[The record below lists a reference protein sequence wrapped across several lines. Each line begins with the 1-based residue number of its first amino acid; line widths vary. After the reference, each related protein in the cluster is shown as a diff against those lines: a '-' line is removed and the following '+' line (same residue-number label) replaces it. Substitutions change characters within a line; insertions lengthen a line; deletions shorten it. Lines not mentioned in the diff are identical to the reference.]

1 MIDKTQ
7 ALTTLAKFRDAGLLS
22 EAEIKEVDTAFLSCF
37 AFADAMQ
44 LADSLHVNVKV
55 DDIGM
60 VPPEIV
66 ADAQIENAKD
76 GYIKYAFPSGMN
88 VIFSSINISQDDL
101 IEAMTNEKKPRP
113 FLDHLGI
120 DLRQETETVQNLFA
134 ALPYL
139 ASKAGWASVPQGGNG
154 KAVYCCHV
162 QVNAKHWVFPNTSR
176 TIPLEFAYGPLVI
189 NEGSSGCDLRPAN
202 PGTVTTNQNLY
213 LSCSQ

>member
-88 VIFSSINISQDDL
+88 VIFSSIDISQDDL
-101 IEAMTNEKKPRP
+101 IEARTHEKKPRP

-120 DLRQETETVQNLFA
+120 DLRQETEPVRNLFA

-139 ASKAGWASVPQGGNG
+139 ASKAGWTSVPQGGNG
-154 KAVYCCHV
+154 KAVFCCHV
-162 QVNAKHWVFPNTSR
+162 QVNAKHWIFPHTSR

-189 NEGSSGCDLRPAN
+189 NEGMSGCDLRPAN
-202 PGTVTTNQNLY
+202 PQTVPPELLATT
-213 LSCSQ
+213 SCHG

>member
-1 MIDKTQ
+1 MIDRTQ
-7 ALTTLAKFRDAGLLS
+7 ALETLEKFREAGLLS
-22 EAEIKEVDTAFLSCF
+22 EAEVKEVDSAFLSCF

-44 LADSLHVNVKV
+44 LADSLHVNIKV
-55 DDIGM
+55 DDIGV

-66 ADAQIENAKD
+66 VDAQVENAKD

-101 IEAMTNEKKPRP
+101 IEARTSERKPRP

-120 DLRQETETVQNLFA
+120 DLRQETEPVKNLFA

-162 QVNAKHWVFPNTSR
+162 QVNAKHWIFPHTSR

-202 PGTVTTNQNLY
+202 PGTVATHENLCQP
-213 LSCSQ
+213 CSQ